1 MVLELLQQG
10 SAVQIGQALAFL
22 TPALLDHGKLCRHYP
37 GSAIGNLH
45 KAQHVPKPA
54 QALPEQWL
62 GRRTRPRWHHPPQ
75 LRRLQLWSRPI
86 EGIAGFVEQG
96 DVEIRASPEAPQ
108 EWALRRDQVYGLSE
122 LLSQWP

>member
-22 TPALLDHGKLCRHYP
+22 TPALLDHGKLGRHYL
-37 GSAIGNLH
+37 GNAIGNPH
-45 KAQHVPKPA
+45 KAQHVPEPA
-54 QALPEQWL
+54 QALPERWT
-62 GRRTRPRWHHPPQ
+62 GRRTRPRRHHPPQ

-86 EGIAGFVEQG
+86 ESIAYFVEQG

-108 EWALRRDQVYGLSE
+108 KRTLRGHQGSGLGV
-122 LLSQWP
+122 LLSHGP